1 MSFEFDSYYSLRLS
15 MYWGILL
22 IKKKSCFSASSVT
35 IEATERM
42 EGRHLLS
49 FCWIIF
55 LLMNGINGQDY
66 VDNVLDIENEITDQP
81 DIEQNVTEC
90 SDSVQHFFGCHDERG
105 LKIEAIEGQLAQ
117 KDQQISQLANMVTQL
132 ANTVNEL
139 QVRIRISKT
148 IVKVN

>member
-1 MSFEFDSYYSLRLS
+1 MRLFSVSFEFDSYYSLRLS

-42 EGRHLLS
+42 EGRHHFTFLVL
-49 FCWIIF
+49 F
-55 LLMNGINGQDY
+55 LLMNGINGQNNE
-66 VDNVLDIENEITDQP
+66 DNSLDIEYGMTDQP

-90 SDSVQHFFGCHDERG
+90 PDPVQNFLGYLDERG
-105 LKIEAIEGQLAQ
+105 LKIEAIEGQLA
-117 KDQQISQLANMVTQL
+117 QL